1 LTTLVYEI
9 KCLNLSFPIILT
21 PELLNA
27 GWKKLYLSKGGRL
40 TLIKSTLSNLPTYYM
55 SLFPVPMSVAK
66 RIEKIQRE
74 FLWGG
79 MGDDKKLHFV
89 SWNQVCRPL
98 RAGGLGIR
106 NVYKFNQALM
116 GKWLWRYATEREAL
130 WYKIIKAKYEDQD
143 GGWCSKEVSGP
154 YGVGL
159 WKHIRRGWD
168 TFSKGL
174 RFEVGIGS
182 KVRFWHDVWCSDQ
195 PLKHV
200 FPSLFSI
207 ARYKEAWVKENF
219 IWRNGNVEWNVN
231 FVRSVQDW
239 EVDVVS
245 SFFEKLYSYKISHG
259 NEDCIQWSPSKKGTF
274 EVKTLYKALSTQ
286 NYEVFPWKS
295 IWHSK
300 VPSRVA
306 FFGWTAALGKI
317 LTHDN
322 LRKRNI
328 VVVEWCCMCKKN
340 GESVDHLLL
349 HCEEAARLW
358 NYVFTL
364 FGVEWVMPRSFHDL
378 LACWNGVG
386 GRDISKIIWR
396 MVPLCVTWCIW
407 RERNARTFEDK
418 ECSMDGMRKN
428 MISML
433 HLWVLAHQR
442 IEVSSLEEF
451 LNRCSLYIS

>member
-1 LTTLVYEI
+1 
-9 KCLNLSFPIILT
+9 
-21 PELLNA
+21 
-27 GWKKLYLSKGGRL
+27 
-40 TLIKSTLSNLPTYYM
+40 M
-55 SLFPVPMSVAK
+55 
-66 RIEKIQRE
+66 
-74 FLWGG
+74 WGG
-79 MGDDKKLHFV
+79 MGDDKKLHLV

-98 RAGGLGIR
+98 MAGGLGIR

-130 WYKIIKAKYEDQD
+130 WHKIIKAKYEYQD

-159 WKHIRRGWD
+159 WKHIRRGCD
-168 TFSKGL
+168 TFSMGV

-195 PLKHV
+195 LLKLV

-207 ARYKEAWVKENF
+207 SRYKEAWVKENF
-219 IWRNGNVEWNVN
+219 IWRIGIVEWNVI

-245 SFFEKLYSYKISHG
+245 SFFEKLYSCKISHG
-259 NEDCIQWSPSKKGTF
+259 NEDCIHCSPSKKGTF
-274 EVKTLYKALSTQ
+274 EVKMLYKALFIQ

-300 VPSRVA
+300 GPPRVA
-306 FFGWTAALGKI
+306 CFGWTAALGKI

-340 GESVDHLLL
+340 GESVDHLLAMEFCL
-349 HCEEAARLW
+349 YVVWCGMGYAAKISR
-358 NYVFTL
+358 
-364 FGVEWVMPRSFHDL
+364 
-378 LACWNGVG
+378 LACLLELGGGVG
-386 GRDISKIIWR
+386 IFLKVFGEWCLYTSHGVFGGR
-396 MVPLCVTWCIW
+396 
-407 RERNARTFEDK
+407 
-418 ECSMDGMRKN
+418 GMPE
-428 MISML
+428 SL
-433 HLWVLAHQR
+433 R
-442 IEVSSLEEF
+442 IRSV
-451 LNRCSLYIS
+451 RWMG